1 MDVQASIDG
10 LINVLKE
17 RPLMVLNG
25 DTSYYSYKLYIEGFL
40 FGLSS
45 AYNINLILNIT
56 LWFRR
61 KIKIEMDVFWTDY
74 IPIYYK
80 DETEDELKKILL
92 QTLSNYF
99 EENPEWKRN
108 KEDK

>member
-1 MDVQASIDG
+1 
-10 LINVLKE
+10 
-17 RPLMVLNG
+17 MVFNG

-45 AYNINLILNIT
+45 AYSINLILNIT

-61 KIKIEMDVFWTDY
+61 KINIEMDVFWTDY

-80 DETEDELKKILL
+80 DKTEDELKRIML

-99 EENPEWKRN
+99 EENPEWKRV
-108 KEDK
+108 EVDK